1 MQWTA
6 SAEMVE
12 CDAIDCCGFVNLW
25 CFHAGCEL
33 TTPDPSALILCVKF
47 CDQDT
52 GTNLHTQER
61 TKAQRSS
68 CLPVL
73 FGAICHL
80 LLFVTFSLA
89 PNLSL
94 PELVLVRTYTL

>member
-6 SAEMVE
+6 AEMDGMR
-12 CDAIDCCGFVNLW
+12 CNGLLW
-25 CFHAGCEL
+25 LCKFMVFSCWMQ
-33 TTPDPSALILCVKF
+33 TSTPNPSALILSVKF

-52 GTNLHTQER
+52 GTNLHHKKE
-61 TKAQRSS
+61 KKDSQRSK

-73 FGAICHL
+73 FGAICHVLVFVMFL
-80 LLFVTFSLA
+80 LA
-89 PNLSL
+89 ANLSL

>member
-1 MQWTA
+1 MQWT

-12 CDAIDCCGFVNLW
+12 CDAQSI
-25 CFHAGCEL
+25 AA
-33 TTPDPSALILCVKF
+33 ALYFMFLVCAPTMEMYGVKF

-52 GTNLHTQER
+52 GTNLHTQESNER
-61 TKAQRSS
+61 FSTSQRSS
-68 CLPVL
+68 CSPVL

>member
-6 SAEMVE
+6 AEMVE
-12 CDAIDCCGFVNLW
+12 CDAQSI
-25 CFHAGCEL
+25 AA
-33 TTPDPSALILCVKF
+33 ALYFMFLVCAPTMEMYGVKF

-52 GTNLHTQER
+52 GTNLHTQESNER
-61 TKAQRSS
+61 FSTSQRSS
-68 CLPVL
+68 CSPVL